1 MAQAEAHVP
10 SFTLPFGT
18 TPLPPE
24 LQQRKG
30 RYWNYEK
37 NRWSFCSDDEEGEEK
52 EKKSEKMKEKKAEPT
67 IKNVE
72 DKTTIVKSPFVIGEE
87 AAQIIKLD
95 EIPVLP
101 PFGLSRYQEMF
112 ISSICQLM

>member
-1 MAQAEAHVP
+1 MLIK
-10 SFTLPFGT
+10 ST
-18 TPLPPE
+18 PE

-37 NRWSFCSDDEEGEEK
+37 NRWSFCSDDEDGEGK
-52 EKKSEKMKEKKAEPT
+52 EKMKEKKAEPI
-67 IKNVE
+67 IKHIE
-72 DKTTIVKSPFVIGEE
+72 DKTTIVKPPFVIGEP

-101 PFGLSRYQEMF
+101 PFGLSRYQEMC
-112 ISSICQLM
+112 ISSSCYVNLCDWVN